1 MTTLVKIVVTVCL
14 SCLLFSCNLAF
25 DGIKG
30 EGEVIRKEKTINTN
44 FNAIK
49 ASRGLDVILMKSNER
64 TITVEANEN
73 LHNHIEV
80 YVENETLYVTSD
92 KNIYRADEKN
102 IFVSYQDISKIT
114 SSSGASI
121 ISQEPVIQ
129 KELTVNASSG
139 SDIEL
144 SVRAENINSSVS
156 SGAHIKLSG
165 KTNRHQASAS
175 SGADIR
181 SQDLQSA
188 IAQASASSGAS
199 IKIYANNQFTGKA
212 TSGADINYYGDPQ
225 KVDEVENSGGNVRR
239 RN

>member
-1 MTTLVKIVVTVCL
+1 MTTLVKIIVTLCL

-30 EGEVIRKEKTINTN
+30 EGEVVRKEKTINEDFT
-44 FNAIK
+44 AVK
-49 ASRGLDVILMKSNER
+49 ASRGLDVILVKSNDR
-64 TITVEANEN
+64 TIIVEANEN

-80 YVENETLYVTSD
+80 YAENGTLYVTSD

-102 IFVSYQDISKIT
+102 IFVSYQDLTKIT

-121 ISQEPVIQ
+121 ISQEPVVQ

-144 SVRAENINSSVS
+144 SVRAENVSSSVS
-156 SGAHIKLSG
+156 SGAHIKLTG
-165 KTNRHQASAS
+165 KTNRHEASAS

-181 SQDLQSA
+181 SQDLEST

-199 IKIYANNQFTGKA
+199 IKIYANSRFTGKA

-239 RN
+239 N